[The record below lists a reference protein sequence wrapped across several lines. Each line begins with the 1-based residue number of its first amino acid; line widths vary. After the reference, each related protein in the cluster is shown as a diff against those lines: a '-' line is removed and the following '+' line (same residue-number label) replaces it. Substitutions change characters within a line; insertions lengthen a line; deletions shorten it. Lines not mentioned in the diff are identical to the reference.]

1 MMKRSG
7 TIFFILITLGI
18 AGFLGYRWLNNAEQA
33 TATELQTALVERGNL
48 VASVSAAGNIAP
60 KADIWP
66 VFSTAGK
73 VKAVYVQLGSG
84 VEAGAVLME
93 LDTTDLELDV
103 AKARL
108 SLVTAETQLT
118 KLKAD
123 PLAAEVAAAQAGLES
138 ARENLTKV
146 QAGPTQAQLAAAEAD
161 LKAAQDAYQRLLA
174 GPTPDELTVAAADL
188 MKAGLTV
195 QDAQAAY
202 DRIAYADAVGASQ
215 EAKALQQATID
226 YERTVAN
233 YRLTQQQAT
242 TADIETTVAQV
253 QRAQDELDRLRNSPT
268 PAELAEAEAQVVQAE
283 SQLETLLAGPTAEDL
298 AIAEA
303 EVDQARLSLQQAER
317 QLEDARLVAP
327 FAGTV
332 VAVNYQPGEEVSA
345 GQPAV
350 QVVDLSALQIELP
363 LAEIDVARLAV
374 GQEAEFIID
383 ALPGVTLRG
392 QVSYISPVAT
402 ITQGVV
408 NYPVI
413 VEIEN
418 PDPAVRPGMTA
429 GVSIIVDRRDDVLLI
444 PNRAVRAAGPQRVV
458 EVLYQEQ
465 VFEAPVTLGIS
476 NESST
481 EIVNGLKEGD
491 AVVLRS
497 TATTQATPR
506 GAGGGFFG
514 GFGGGGGGH

>member
-1 MMKRSG
+1 MKRSG
-7 TIFFILITLGI
+7 TILLVLVALGV
-18 AGFLGYRWLNNAEQA
+18 AGFLGYRWLNNADQA

-60 KADIWP
+60 KAETSPI
-66 VFSTAGK
+66 FRTAGK
-73 VKAVYVQLGSG
+73 VKAVYAQLGSR

-93 LDTTDLELDV
+93 LDTTDLELNV

-108 SLVTAETQLT
+108 SLVTAEAQLT

-123 PLAAEVAAAQAGLES
+123 PMAAEVAAAQASLES
-138 ARENLTKV
+138 ARENLVKV

-174 GPTPDELTVAAADL
+174 GATPDELTVAAADL
-188 MKAGLTV
+188 MKAELTV

-202 DRIAYADAVGASQ
+202 NRIAYADAVGASQ
-215 EAKALQQATID
+215 EAKTLQQATID
-226 YERTVAN
+226 YDKAVAN

-268 PAELAEAEAQVVQAE
+268 SAELAAAEAQVIQAE

-332 VAVNYQPGEEVSA
+332 VAVNYQPGEEVSV

-350 QVVDLSALQIELP
+350 DLVDLSALQIELP

-392 QVSYISPVAT
+392 RVSYISPVAT

-429 GVSIIVDRRDDVLLI
+429 GVSIIVEQREEVLLI
-444 PNRAVRAAGPQRVV
+444 PNRAVRAAGGQRVV
-458 EVLYQEQ
+458 EVLYQGQ

-481 EIVNGLKEGD
+481 EIVSGLREGD

-497 TATTQATPR
+497 TTTTQAAPR
-506 GAGGGFFG
+506 GGERGGFFG
-514 GFGGGGGGH
+514 GFGGGGGH